1 MSNVLLTRLSVV
13 FGRPDSDD
21 PAAYIE
27 ELARLIRGYTTQEQ
41 DKAADFLIRN
51 HVPTNRKPWPAP
63 NEIVTACSDAREL
76 LNPPKED
83 DKKKIK
89 DWTGDVLKLADSLIQ
104 SDLGRQAAD
113 EGWVHSLWDFC
124 RVNRRLPTG
133 YEIAACQRHAKEF
146 DAAYARCVHQN
157 IPHLKALGDMMLARR
172 YEKADYAHGV
182 ISNRREIRK
191 EMERDGLRAPLSEPE
206 PAVRGKAFAAGERD

>member
-1 MSNVLLTRLSVV
+1 MSNVLLTRLSTV
-13 FGRPDSDD
+13 FGHPESED
-21 PAAYIE
+21 PAAYIAE
-27 ELARLIRGYTTQEQ
+27 MGKLIRGFTTMEQ

-63 NEIVTACSDAREL
+63 NEIVNACVEAREM

-89 DWTGDVLKLADSLIQ
+89 DWTGDVLKRADNLIQ

-124 RVNRRLPTG
+124 RVNGRLPNG
-133 YEIAACQRHAKEF
+133 YEIVTCQKHAKEF
-146 DAAYARCVHQN
+146 DQAYARCVHEN
-157 IPHLKALGDMMLARR
+157 LPHLKLLGDMMLARR
-172 YEKADYAHGV
+172 YEKADHAHGV
-182 ISNRREIRK
+182 VSNRREIRK
-191 EMERDGLRAPLSEPE
+191 EMEAAGIRESAVPTAPVSRKDL
-206 PAVRGKAFAAGERD
+206 AAGERD